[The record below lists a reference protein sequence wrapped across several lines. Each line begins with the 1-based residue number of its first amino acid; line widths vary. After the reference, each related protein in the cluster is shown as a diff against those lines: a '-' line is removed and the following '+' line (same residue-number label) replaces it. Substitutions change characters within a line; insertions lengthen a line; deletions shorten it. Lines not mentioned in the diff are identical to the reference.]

1 MCIHVCTCTFKLIC
15 LSCLLFPSWTSG
27 VMCKLLVR
35 SFTHLS
41 LFLSKRYYEIL
52 NIIKFNELINTYD
65 GEKTKNIV
73 KIYSEN
79 FKSLLFLKQTYI
91 IYCIVLFNFLKIFIT
106 DTVIV
111 ILVFSCSFV

>member
-1 MCIHVCTCTFKLIC
+1 MCIHVCTFKLIFLC
-15 LSCLLFPSWTSG
+15 CLLFPSWTSG
-27 VMCKLLVR
+27 VMCKFLVR
-35 SFTHLS
+35 NFTHLS

-52 NIIKFNELINTYD
+52 NIMKFNELINTYD

-79 FKSLLFLKQTYI
+79 LKSLLFLKQTYI